1 MKIDNNFYCHA
12 IHSSYNTQANNDG
25 TMIHTIKKI
34 YKNCLLKGILVPWN
48 RFINGFVLRMSF

>member
-25 TMIHTIKKI
+25 TMIHTIKNK
-34 YKNCLLKGILVPWN
+34 YKNCLLRGTWFHGIAL
-48 RFINGFVLRMSF
+48 